1 MLSTNPARHCALVD
15 AELCGGLV
23 LRAEIGDEIFIN
35 CAHDIPPYGNTHTVA
50 HENTHLQEYGNAP
63 DTRLMEL
70 KDRIKRARAHAHLTQ
85 AELAVKVGMD
95 QTSISNLERGK
106 SQGSNFI
113 AQIAS
118 VCGVSAIWLAEEKG
132 PMTHSGYQAD
142 LERIAD
148 EMEKEIGLTAIA
160 GPDIKTNQVAKS
172 AERLAKSLAA
182 IASPRSRRVLEKI
195 IAAADSGHLLE
206 DDLLLLE
213 KVADH
218 ISKRPGPIKEGQN
231 SRIAGKIRNAA
242 KATDRG

>member
-1 MLSTNPARHCALVD
+1 MLTANPARNGALIN
-15 AELCGGLV
+15 AELSGGLV
-23 LRAEIGDEIFIN
+23 LRTEIGDEVFIN
-35 CAHDIPPYGNTHTVA
+35 SAHDIPPYGNTHTVA
-50 HENTHLQEYGNAP
+50 HEHTHLQGYGNAP
-63 DTRLMEL
+63 DTHLMEL
-70 KDRIKRARAHAHLTQ
+70 KDRIKRARAHANLTQ

-118 VCGVSAIWLAEEKG
+118 VCGVSAIWLAQEKG

-148 EMEKEIGLTAIA
+148 EVEKEIGLKAIA
-160 GPDIKTNQVAKS
+160 GQDIKNHQAAKS

-182 IASPRSRRVLEKI
+182 IASPRSRRALEKI

-218 ISKRPGPIKEGQN
+218 ISKRPHPTKEGQS
-231 SRIAGKIRNAA
+231 SRISGKIRNAT
-242 KATDRG
+242 KAAD